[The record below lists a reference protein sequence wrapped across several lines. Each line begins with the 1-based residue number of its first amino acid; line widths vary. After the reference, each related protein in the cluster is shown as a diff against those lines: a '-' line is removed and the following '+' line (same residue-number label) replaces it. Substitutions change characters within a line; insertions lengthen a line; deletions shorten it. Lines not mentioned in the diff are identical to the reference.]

1 MLTYM
6 GKFALHR
13 FFKNPICVIAIA
25 ILLAVILDLLWF
37 YVKFPFGL
45 TMCTPESLS
54 PTGRPLLVLGAGV
67 KSSGEPSPI
76 LEGRLQM
83 ALRLYNE
90 EKITWILVSGDNR
103 THYYNEPQAMRR
115 WLIKQ
120 GVPPE
125 KIVSDYAGRR
135 TYDSL
140 KRAKAVFGLDSLV
153 VVTSEMHMA
162 RTLYLAKHL
171 SIDVSGVPSGPKSV
185 DIFAYARFWLREYI
199 ARHKAQWDVWFPPPT
214 MLGPLESTPED
225 SAPEDRTS
233 EI

>member
-6 GKFALHR
+6 GKFTLHR
-13 FFKNPICVIAIA
+13 FLKKPICMIATVILTAI
-25 ILLAVILDLLWF
+25 ILDLLWF
-37 YVKFPFGL
+37 CVKFPLGL
-45 TMCTPESLS
+45 EINPPESLS
-54 PTGRPLLVLGAGV
+54 STGRPLLVLGAGV
-67 KSSGEPSPI
+67 KPSGEPSPI
-76 LEGRLQM
+76 LQGRLQM

-103 THYYNEPQAMRR
+103 TQYYNEPQAMRR
-115 WLIKQ
+115 WLIKH

-125 KIVSDYAGRR
+125 KIVSDYGGRR

-140 KRAKAVFGLDSLV
+140 KRAKTVFGLNSLI

-171 SIDVSGVPSGPKSV
+171 DIDAIGVPSSQKSV
-185 DIFAYARFWLREYI
+185 GASAYARFWLREYI

-214 MLGPLESTPED
+214 ILGPLENTPED
-225 SAPEDRTS
+225 RAS
-233 EI
+233 ET